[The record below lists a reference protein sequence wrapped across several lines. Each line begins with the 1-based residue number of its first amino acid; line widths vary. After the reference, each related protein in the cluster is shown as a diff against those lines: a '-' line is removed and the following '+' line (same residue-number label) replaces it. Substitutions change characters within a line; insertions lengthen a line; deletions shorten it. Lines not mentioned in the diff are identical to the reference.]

1 MGFINPFGA
10 SSPKQKI
17 AVPTAYEMGGKDIKD
32 IISPPALEIESNFL
46 KLGKKFVKSYFVF
59 TYPRFLVSG
68 WVSPI
73 IKMDKAM
80 DIAIFVHPI
89 ETATALKK
97 LRRKTAQVQAQ
108 LAEREEKGYVSDP
121 ALETA
126 YQDIESLRQSLQQ
139 STERLFNAGLYFTL
153 YGDTLEEINAVES
166 KIVSILEGQIVY
178 TKPCLF
184 QQYEGFVSTLPLGH
198 DKILIHTPLNSGP
211 ISSFFPF
218 VSSDLT
224 SDKGILYGI
233 NRHNNSLV
241 IFDRFSMENANQVLF
256 AKSGSGKSY
265 TTKLEI
271 LRYLMLGTDI
281 LIIDPENEYQN
292 LSDTVGGAFFKI
304 SLTSDY
310 HINPFDIPKI
320 PKGEDPGD
328 VLRSHIVNL
337 SGLLKLMLGGV
348 TPEED
353 AVLDRAITETYA
365 SRDITPD
372 ADFSGKTPPLM
383 QDLQTVLENM
393 EGAKDVAAKL
403 EKYTKGT
410 YSTFINQPTNIDVK
424 NRLIVFSL
432 RDLEDQLRPMAMY
445 IVLNFIWGLIRAELK
460 RRLLII
466 DEAWWMMKS
475 EDSASFL
482 FGLAKRARK
491 YYMGVSTITQD
502 VEDFLKSPYGKP
514 IITNSAIQIL
524 LKQAP
529 SSIDAVAK
537 TFNLTE
543 AEKQLLLESGVGE
556 GLFFAGLKH
565 AAIKVIASYTEDQI
579 VTTNPQQI
587 MEQQKLSEQIEKM
600 KEKTN

>member
-1 MGFINPFGA
+1 
-10 SSPKQKI
+10 
-17 AVPTAYEMGGKDIKD
+17 MGGKDIKD

-68 WVSPI
+68 WFSPI
-73 IKMDKAM
+73 INMDKAM

>member
-1 MGFINPFGA
+1 MYLTLKGE
-10 SSPKQKI
+10 KI
-17 AVPTAYEMGGKDIKD
+17 
-32 IISPPALEIESNFL
+32 
-46 KLGKKFVKSYFVF
+46 
-59 TYPRFLVSG
+59 
-68 WVSPI
+68 
-73 IKMDKAM
+73 
-80 DIAIFVHPI
+80 
-89 ETATALKK
+89 
-97 LRRKTAQVQAQ
+97 
-108 LAEREEKGYVSDP
+108 
-121 ALETA
+121 
-126 YQDIESLRQSLQQ
+126 
-139 STERLFNAGLYFTL
+139 
-153 YGDTLEEINAVES
+153 EEINAVES

>member
-68 WVSPI
+68 WFSPI
-73 IKMDKAM
+73 INMDKAM